1 MAMILCDKVNKHYEN
16 NHVVNDLDLTINK
29 GEIFG
34 LLGPNGAG
42 KTTSISMM
50 TSQILPS
57 NGTIKINDL
66 DGITKR
72 KEIKKIVGI
81 VPQDIAL
88 YPMLNAIDNLKFF
101 GELYGIKGQ
110 ILKDRVNELLSLV
123 GLADRA
129 KEPIKNYSGGM
140 KRRINIAAA
149 LIHQPLVVFMDE
161 PTVGIDPQS
170 RNQIFDLIKLL
181 KSQGITIV
189 YTTHYMEEATALCDR
204 VAIIDDGSIIA
215 LGTVEE
221 LVSDVYGGVV
231 ELSGDNQEE
240 VRKFVDI
247 FQKESFTKDI
257 RLSGSKIE
265 MVVEDINKNVAEML
279 EALNQNDSNLKIINM
294 MHPSLETLFL
304 YKTGKKLRD

>member
-16 NHVVNDLDLTINK
+16 KHVVKDLDLTINK

-110 ILKDRVNELLSLV
+110 TLKDRVNELLSLV
-123 GLADRA
+123 GLAERA

-215 LGTVEE
+215 LGKVEE

-279 EALNQNDSNLKIINM
+279 EALNKNDSSIKIINM

>member
-1 MAMILCDKVNKHYEN
+1 MKMISCEKVNKHYET
-16 NHVVNDLDLTINK
+16 NHVVNDLDLMINK

-66 DGITKR
+66 DVLTSR

-88 YPMLNAIDNLKFF
+88 YPMLNAVDNLKFF

-110 ILKDRVNELLSLV
+110 KLKDRVNELLSLV

-204 VAIIDDGSIIA
+204 VAIIDEGSIIA

-221 LVSDVYGGVV
+221 LVSGVYGGVV
-231 ELSGDNQEE
+231 ELEGDNQEE
-240 VRKFVDI
+240 VREFADQ
-247 FQKESFTKDI
+247 FQKEYFTKDI
-257 RLSGSKIE
+257 RLSGNKIE
-265 MVVEDINKNVAEML
+265 MVVEDINKNVAELL
-279 EALNQNDSNLKIINM
+279 ETLNRNNSSVKVINM

>member
-240 VRKFVDI
+240 VRKFVDL

-279 EALNQNDSNLKIINM
+279 EALNKNDSNLKIINM

>member
-240 VRKFVDI
+240 VRKFVDL
-247 FQKESFTKDI
+247 FQQESFTKDI